1 MKKKIKFYC
10 SNFNFFLLIFI
21 SSLFCINT
29 INIIDS
35 HKKVIIIPFKIY
47 KPKVTSDKE
56 SSQTNLLT
64 SWLRQKTY
72 LDMTDSS
79 GQKLS
84 MILTLDHIDM
94 HTNDDISLISSEEID
109 LKLYKQN
116 KEDLCY
122 YNTKIN

>member
-1 MKKKIKFYC
+1 MKKKIKIYC
-10 SNFNFFLLIFI
+10 SNFHFFLLIFI

-64 SWLRQKTY
+64 SWLRK
-72 LDMTDSS
+72 
-79 GQKLS
+79 KP
-84 MILTLDHIDM
+84 I
-94 HTNDDISLISSEEID
+94 
-109 LKLYKQN
+109 
-116 KEDLCY
+116 
-122 YNTKIN
+122 